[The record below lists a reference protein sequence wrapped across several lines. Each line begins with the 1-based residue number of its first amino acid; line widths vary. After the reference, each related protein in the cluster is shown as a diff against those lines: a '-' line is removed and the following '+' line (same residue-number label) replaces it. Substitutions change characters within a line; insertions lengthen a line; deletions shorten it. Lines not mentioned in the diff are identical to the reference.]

1 MHRVGGQDEEGEY
14 EELGRR
20 IKQMIV
26 EWMPE
31 EWTFEGKQVLDFG
44 CGAGRVLRHFL
55 TEAERGTELWG
66 SEIDAASVE
75 WLERHLSPP
84 VKVVLHGERPPI
96 PVEDGHFDLIYAMS
110 VFTHITFEWSAW
122 MLEMH
127 RLLAEGGLLLA
138 TFLSE
143 GMGVHLHEPW
153 DEDRIGM
160 NVARC
165 GAGWD
170 EGGPLTFISP
180 WWLREHWG
188 RAFEV
193 LRLEPAVREIGDPW
207 SAHGVV
213 LLRRKPVTVTREELE
228 RVDPAD
234 PREIRALKHNVFQL
248 GRELE
253 RGRRTQSRNEGAE
266 RQAAEAERW
275 HRTAEWWEAQ
285 SDRLESQLKRQRRT
299 VDEMRRSWSWRMTAP
314 LRKARRWRRSTKSS
328 GGS

>member
-1 MHRVGGQDEEGEY
+1 MHRVGGGPVEEDLEREY
-14 EELGRR
+14 EELGRQL
-20 IKQMIV
+20 KQLIV
-26 EWMPE
+26 DWMPDG
-31 EWTFEGKQVLDFG
+31 WSFEGKRVLDFG

-55 TEAERGTELWG
+55 PEAERGSEFWG

-75 WLERHLSPP
+75 WLDHNLSPP
-84 VKVVLHGERPPI
+84 FKAVLHAERPPL
-96 PVEDGHFDLIYAMS
+96 PVEDGHFDLIYAIS

-122 MLEMH
+122 LLELH

-138 TFLSE
+138 TFLGE
-143 GMGVHLHEPW
+143 GTEAYLREPW

-160 NVARC
+160 NVANC

-193 LRLEPAVREIGDPW
+193 LRLEPAVREIGNPW

-213 LLRRKPVTVTREELE
+213 LLRREPVAITREELE

-234 PREIRALKHNVFQL
+234 PREIRALKHNIFQL

-253 RGRRTQSRNEGAE
+253 RRPSTTSRSEDAAPKEAGAK
-266 RQAAEAERW
+266 RW
-275 HRTAEWWEAQ
+275 RRTAEWWEDRA
-285 SDRLESQLKRQRRT
+285 DRLEAQLDEVLQSPSRRI
-299 VDEMRRSWSWRMTAP
+299 TAP
-314 LRKARRWRRSTKSS
+314 LRKAGRWRRSRRSS
-328 GGS
+328 GRS